1 MAARRHLRA
10 ALYHRVSTR
19 EQNAR
24 LARVELRAAA
34 AARRLRVVLEVE
46 ETASGRG
53 SFRPGLDRVLDAAQ
67 RGHIDVVIV
76 QRLDR
81 WGRSTLDLLANLRR
95 LRAAGVG
102 FVAIA
107 QGLEVRPQHDAV
119 SDLTL
124 TVLAAVAEFERAVI
138 VERTLDGLAAA
149 RRAGKKLGRPLGESA
164 PAPEGVAARRAAGRS
179 WTAIASRLRCT
190 VASARR
196 ALVRGMPKTGT
207 RRGARR
213 SVGRRAA

>member
-1 MAARRHLRA
+1 MPARPRLRA

-19 EQNAR
+19 EQNPR
-24 LARVELRAAA
+24 LARGELRAAA
-34 AARRLRVVLEVE
+34 AVRGLRVVLDVE

-53 SFRPGLDRVLDAAQ
+53 SVRPGLERVLGAAQ
-67 RGHIDVVIV
+67 RGAIDVVLV

-95 LRAAGVG
+95 LRSAGVA

-107 QGLEVRPQHDAV
+107 QGLEVRAQHDAV
-119 SDLTL
+119 SDLTF

-149 RRAGKKLGRPLGESA
+149 RRAGKKLGRPIGKSA
-164 PAPEGVAARRAAGRS
+164 PSPERVAALRAAGHAWPEVARQ
-179 WTAIASRLRCT
+179 LRCT

-196 ALVRGMPKTGT
+196 AFDRGLPKS
-207 RRGARR
+207 GARSGTPR
-213 SVGRRAA
+213 PSRKPR

>member
-1 MAARRHLRA
+1 MPVHRQRA

-19 EQNAR
+19 EQNPR

-34 AARRLRVVLEVE
+34 ATRGLRVVLEVE
-46 ETASGRG
+46 ETAPGRG
-53 SFRPGLDRVLDAAQ
+53 SVRPGLDRVLQAAE
-67 RGHIDVVIV
+67 RGAIDVVLV

-95 LRAAGVG
+95 LRAAGVS
-102 FVAIA
+102 FVAIT

-124 TVLAAVAEFERAVI
+124 TVLAAVAQFERAVI

-149 RRAGKKLGRPLGESA
+149 RRAGRKLGRPLGQSA
-164 PAPEGVAARRAAGRS
+164 PEPERVAALRAAGRS
-179 WTAIASRLRCT
+179 WTEIARRLRCT
-190 VASARR
+190 VGSARR
-196 ALVRGMPKTGT
+196 ALARGLPKTGG
-207 RRGARR
+207 RPGARR
-213 SVGRRAA
+213 SVGQGSP

>member
-1 MAARRHLRA
+1 MAQRRLRA

-24 LARVELRAAA
+24 LARSELRAAA
-34 AARRLRVVLEVE
+34 AVRGLRVVLEVE

-53 SFRPGLDRVLDAAQ
+53 SVRPGLARILEAAQ
-67 RGHIDVVIV
+67 RGAIDVLLV

-95 LRAAGVG
+95 LRQAGVG

-107 QGLEVRPQHDAV
+107 QGLELRPEHDAV

-149 RRAGKKLGRPLGESA
+149 RRAGKQLGRPLGASA
-164 PAPEGVAARRAAGRS
+164 PSPERVAALRAAGRTWPQVAGS
-179 WTAIASRLRCT
+179 LRCT
-190 VASARR
+190 IGTARR
-196 ALVRGMPKTGT
+196 ALVRGLPNS
-207 RRGARR
+207 GARKAASR
-213 SVGRRAA
+213 PSRDRR

>member
-1 MAARRHLRA
+1 MPAHRQRA

-19 EQNAR
+19 EQDPR

-34 AARRLRVVLEVE
+34 ATRGLSVVLDVE
-46 ETASGRG
+46 EVASGRG
-53 SFRPGLDRVLDAAQ
+53 SVRPGLDRVLDAAQ
-67 RGHIDVVIV
+67 RGRIDVVIV

-95 LRAAGVG
+95 LRLAGVG

-124 TVLAAVAEFERAVI
+124 TVLAAVAEFERAII

-149 RRAGKKLGRPLGESA
+149 RRAGKKLGRPLGKRA
-164 PAPEGVAARRAAGRS
+164 PAPERVAVLRAAGRS
-179 WTAIASRLRCT
+179 WTAIARTLRCT
-190 VASARR
+190 VGSARR
-196 ALVRGMPKTGT
+196 ALLRGLPKTG
-207 RRGARR
+207 
-213 SVGRRAA
+213 GR